1 MALIGAN
8 NEEKIWNYLKGKGL
22 SDYGVAGCMGNLNAE
37 SALRPNNL
45 QNTYEKKLGLS
56 DDEYVAA
63 VDSGKYTN
71 FVRDSAGF
79 GLAQWTYFTRKGK
92 LYNYW
97 RNSGVALDDAEMQTR
112 FALYELSTG
121 GEYSGLYSFLRSSED
136 LRACVEKVC
145 TIYERPA
152 VNNIDARY
160 SAAQRLAAEIPDGAG
175 DVNTDPGEETPA
187 DGQQSGS
194 EETPKV
200 GSPFWPPRGYYGGY
214 QDPGLCRGMSGKD
227 VKLMRSLLEIRGYDV
242 TGGEEFDEQ
251 TEKALVQ
258 FQSNQ
263 NLAAD
268 GICGENSWHALLTA

>member
-1 MALIGAN
+1 MGSR
-8 NEEKIWNYLKGKGL
+8 EKIYSVLRGAGL
-22 SDYGVAGCMGNLNAE
+22 TRAGALGLMGNWDCE
-37 SALRPNNL
+37 SNL
-45 QNTYEKKLGLS
+45 EAGRVQGDFSPYRTGSKL
-56 DDEYVAA
+56 YVSQIT
-63 VDSGKYTN
+63 SGVISKEQ
-71 FVRDSAGF
+71 FMKDAKGF
-79 GLAQWTYFTRKGK
+79 GLAQWTYFTRKGN

-227 VKLMRSLLEIRGYDV
+227 VKLMRSLLEIRGYDI

-258 FQSNQ
+258 FQKDQS
-263 NLAAD
+263 LAAD
-268 GICGENSWHALLTA
+268 GICGKNSWRALLTA

>member
-1 MALIGAN
+1 MGSR
-8 NEEKIWNYLKGKGL
+8 EKIYSVLRGAGL
-22 SDYGVAGCMGNLNAE
+22 TRAGALGLMGNWDCE
-37 SALRPNNL
+37 SNL
-45 QNTYEKKLGLS
+45 EAGRVQGDFSPYRTGSKL
-56 DDEYVAA
+56 YVSQIT
-63 VDSGKYTN
+63 SGVISKEQ
-71 FVRDSAGF
+71 FMKDAKGF
-79 GLAQWTYFTRKGK
+79 GLAQWTYFTRKGN

-160 SAAQRLAAEIPDGAG
+160 SAAQRLATEIPDGAG

-258 FQSNQ
+258 FQKDQS
-263 NLAAD
+263 LAAD
-268 GICGENSWHALLTA
+268 GICGKNSWHALLTA

>member
-1 MALIGAN
+1 MGSR
-8 NEEKIWNYLKGKGL
+8 EKIYSVLRGAGL
-22 SDYGVAGCMGNLNAE
+22 TRAGALGLMGNWDCE
-37 SALRPNNL
+37 SNL
-45 QNTYEKKLGLS
+45 EAGRVQGDFSPYRTGSKL
-56 DDEYVAA
+56 YVSQIT
-63 VDSGKYTN
+63 SGVISKEQ
-71 FVRDSAGF
+71 FMKDAKGF
-79 GLAQWTYFTRKGK
+79 GLAQWTYFTRKGN

-242 TGGEEFDEQ
+242 TVGEEFDEQ

-258 FQSNQ
+258 FQKDQS
-263 NLAAD
+263 LATD
-268 GICGENSWHALLTA
+268 GICGKNSWRALLTA

>member
-1 MALIGAN
+1 MGSR
-8 NEEKIWNYLKGKGL
+8 EKIYSVLRGAGL
-22 SDYGVAGCMGNLNAE
+22 TRAGALGLMGNWDCE
-37 SALRPNNL
+37 SNL
-45 QNTYEKKLGLS
+45 EAGRVQGDFSPYRTGSKL
-56 DDEYVAA
+56 YVSQIT
-63 VDSGKYTN
+63 SGVISKEQ
-71 FVRDSAGF
+71 FMKDAKGF
-79 GLAQWTYFTRKGK
+79 GLAQWTYFTRKGN

-258 FQSNQ
+258 FQKDQS
-263 NLAAD
+263 LAAD
-268 GICGENSWHALLTA
+268 GICGKNSWRALLTA

>member
-1 MALIGAN
+1 MGSR
-8 NEEKIWNYLKGKGL
+8 EKIYSVLRGAGL
-22 SDYGVAGCMGNLNAE
+22 TRAGALGLMGNWDCE
-37 SALRPNNL
+37 SNL
-45 QNTYEKKLGLS
+45 EAGRVQGDFSPYRTGSKL
-56 DDEYVAA
+56 YVSQIT
-63 VDSGKYTN
+63 SGVISKEQ
-71 FVRDSAGF
+71 FMKDAKGF
-79 GLAQWTYFTRKGK
+79 GLAQWTYFTRKGN

-187 DGQQSGS
+187 NGQQNGSGESMKPVS
-194 EETPKV
+194 E
-200 GSPFWPPRGYYGGY
+200 FWPPRGYNGGAA
-214 QDPGLCRGMSGKD
+214 DPGLCQGMSGRD
-227 VKLMRSLLEIRGYDV
+227 VKLMCLLLEIRGYDIEV
-242 TGGEEFDEQ
+242 SEEFTSGVRD
-251 TEKALVQ
+251 ALIQ

-268 GICGENSWHALLTA
+268 GICGKNSWHALLTA

>member
-1 MALIGAN
+1 MGSR
-8 NEEKIWNYLKGKGL
+8 EKIYSVLRGAGL
-22 SDYGVAGCMGNLNAE
+22 TRAGALGLMGNWDCE
-37 SALRPNNL
+37 SNL
-45 QNTYEKKLGLS
+45 EAGRVQGDFSPYRTGSKL
-56 DDEYVAA
+56 YVSQIT
-63 VDSGKYTN
+63 SGVISKEQ
-71 FVRDSAGF
+71 FMKDAKGF
-79 GLAQWTYFTRKGK
+79 GLAQWTYFTRKGN

-175 DVNTDPGEETPA
+175 DVNTDPGEETTA

-214 QDPGLCRGMSGKD
+214 QDPGLCQGMTGRD
-227 VKLMRSLLEIRGYDV
+227 VKLMCSLLEIRGYPV
-242 TGGEEFDEQ
+242 EVGEEFTEQ
-251 TEKALVQ
+251 VKEQLIQ
-258 FQSNQ
+258 FQRDQ
-263 NLAAD
+263 GLAAD
-268 GICGENSWHALLTA
+268 GICGKNSWHALLTA

>member
-1 MALIGAN
+1 MGSR
-8 NEEKIWNYLKGKGL
+8 EKIYSVLRGAGL
-22 SDYGVAGCMGNLNAE
+22 TRAGALGLMGNWDCE
-37 SALRPNNL
+37 SNL
-45 QNTYEKKLGLS
+45 EAGRVQGDFSPYRTGSKL
-56 DDEYVAA
+56 YVSQIT
-63 VDSGKYTN
+63 SGVISKEQ
-71 FVRDSAGF
+71 FMKDAKGF

-268 GICGENSWHALLTA
+268 GICGKNSWHALLTA

>member
-1 MALIGAN
+1 MGSR
-8 NEEKIWNYLKGKGL
+8 EKIYSVLRGAGL
-22 SDYGVAGCMGNLNAE
+22 TRAGALGLMGNWDCE
-37 SALRPNNL
+37 SNL
-45 QNTYEKKLGLS
+45 EAGRVQGDFSPYRTGSKL
-56 DDEYVAA
+56 YVSQIT
-63 VDSGKYTN
+63 SGVISKEQ
-71 FVRDSAGF
+71 FMKDAKGF
-79 GLAQWTYFTRKGK
+79 GLAQWTYFTRKGN

-187 DGQQSGS
+187 DGQQNGS

-258 FQSNQ
+258 FQKDQS
-263 NLAAD
+263 LAAD
-268 GICGENSWHALLTA
+268 GICGKNSWHALLTA

>member
-1 MALIGAN
+1 MGSR
-8 NEEKIWNYLKGKGL
+8 EKIYSVLRGAGL
-22 SDYGVAGCMGNLNAE
+22 TRAGALGLMGNWDCE
-37 SALRPNNL
+37 SNL
-45 QNTYEKKLGLS
+45 EAGRVQGDFSPYRTGSKLYVSQITSGVISKEQFMKDEK
-56 DDEYVAA
+56 
-63 VDSGKYTN
+63 
-71 FVRDSAGF
+71 GF
-79 GLAQWTYFTRKGK
+79 GLAQWTYFTRKGN

-258 FQSNQ
+258 FQKDQS
-263 NLAAD
+263 LAAD
-268 GICGENSWHALLTA
+268 GICGKNSWHALLTA